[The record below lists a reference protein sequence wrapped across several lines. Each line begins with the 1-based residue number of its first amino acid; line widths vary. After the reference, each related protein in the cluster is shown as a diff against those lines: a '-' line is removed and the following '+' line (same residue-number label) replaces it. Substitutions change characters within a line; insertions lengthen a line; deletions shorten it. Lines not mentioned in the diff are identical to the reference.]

1 MGILEVNLI
10 IQLWPYNRGHVLG
23 EGLLTY
29 KVGPYQLQMELLLPL

>member
-10 IQLWPYNRGHVLG
+10 KCDYIIGNVLG

-29 KVGPYQLQMELLLPL
+29 KMGPYQLQMELLPL